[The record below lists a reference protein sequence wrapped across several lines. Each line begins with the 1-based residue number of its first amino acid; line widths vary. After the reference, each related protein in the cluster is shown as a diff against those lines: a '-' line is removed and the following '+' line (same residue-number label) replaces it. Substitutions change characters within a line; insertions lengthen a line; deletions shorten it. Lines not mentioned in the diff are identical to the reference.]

1 MLQPQAIELEK
12 AVLGALLI
20 DNESLS
26 DTIDSL
32 RPEYFY
38 KTEHQKIFEAIVTL
52 FNQTQPV
59 DILTV
64 SEEIKRM
71 GATEIVGGLPYISK
85 LTNNVGSGS
94 NSEFHARIIAE
105 KFIKRSLISI
115 STILLVMHLMIL
127 LIFLIY

>member
-1 MLQPQAIELEK
+1 MKKRIGKRVLKATPVNKIDGMLQPQAIELEK

-38 KTEHQKIFEAIVTL
+38 KTEHQKIFEAIVNL

-85 LTNNVGSGS
+85 LTNNVGSWIT
-94 NSEFHARIIAE
+94 NS
-105 KFIKRSLISI
+105 
-115 STILLVMHLMIL
+115 
-127 LIFLIY
+127 YWC